1 MLKKA
6 DIGVGLYLLC
16 AVVFFIVP
24 IPSLLLDVML
34 AFNIALALI
43 ILFNVLFVKE
53 VLDMSFFP
61 TLCTPPFSQIHKFTH
76 KRVWIKTA
84 L

>member
-34 AFNIALALI
+34 AL
-43 ILFNVLFVKE
+43 
-53 VLDMSFFP
+53 
-61 TLCTPPFSQIHKFTH
+61 TLQ
-76 KRVWIKTA
+76 
-84 L
+84 LL

>member
-1 MLKKA
+1 MVKKA

-16 AVVFFIVP
+16 AVIFFIIP

-34 AFNIALALI
+34 AIKIGIALI

-53 VLDMSFFP
+53 VLDMSFYP
-61 TLCTPPFSQIHKFTH
+61 TIL
-76 KRVWIKTA
+76 